1 LRLLAGKVVFRSVIE
16 KRIYYYSRVRRVF
29 YSGPVILIL
38 VSILPISACHNRSRL
53 PRIGSVAPDFTV
65 GTMTLSHFRG
75 QVVVLNFWATWCLPC
90 VQELPSFDE
99 MQRRMRAKGVTV
111 IAVSVDVD
119 ENAYR
124 KFVAAHNVKV
134 LTVRD
139 ATGKTS
145 AMYGTFKYPET
156 YIIDRK
162 GVLQRKFMGAVDW
175 TEPEMLDFLGKL

>member
-1 LRLLAGKVVFRSVIE
+1 MSLPGKIAFRSVIE
-16 KRIYYYSRVRRVF
+16 NRIYYYSRVRRVS
-29 YSGPVILIL
+29 YSGPVLLIL
-38 VSILPISACHNRSRL
+38 VSVISISACHNRSQL
-53 PRIGSVAPDFTV
+53 PRIGWSAPDFTV
-65 GTMTLSHFRG
+65 EKTTLGQFRG
-75 QVVVLNFWATWCLPC
+75 QVVVLNFWATWCIPC
-90 VQELPSFDE
+90 VEELPSFDQ
-99 MQRRMRAKGVTV
+99 MQRRMRAKRVTV

-124 KFVAAHNVKV
+124 KFVADHNVKL

-139 ATGKTS
+139 PTGKTS

-156 YIIDRK
+156 YIIDRN

>member
-1 LRLLAGKVVFRSVIE
+1 
-16 KRIYYYSRVRRVF
+16 
-29 YSGPVILIL
+29 
-38 VSILPISACHNRSRL
+38 
-53 PRIGSVAPDFTV
+53 
-65 GTMTLSHFRG
+65 
-75 QVVVLNFWATWCLPC
+75 
-90 VQELPSFDE
+90 
-99 MQRRMRAKGVTV
+99 MRAKGVTV

-119 ENAYR
+119 ENAYK
-124 KFVAAHNVKV
+124 KFVANHSVKL

-139 ATGKTS
+139 PTGKTS